1 MSLTTL
7 TINDLH
13 VRSFGP
19 VDAPLAI
26 VFLHYWGGTAR
37 TWDKTIEF
45 TLKSHPDVRAVAYDT
60 RGWGSSSKPEDD
72 KSAYTISGLANDAAK
87 LIARL
92 EPQPK
97 RVVLVGHSMGGKI
110 AQLVAARWGKDTA
123 VTSLPSLAGLVLVA
137 PAPPTPINLPEENV
151 QQLLHAYDSPESIR
165 LTVEHVLSGNGW
177 ESLGEG
183 VGQQIVEDSLAG
195 GDLARDTWPR
205 HAMPEDIQAEVA
217 EGLSGKSVPILV
229 VGAELDKVEPVK
241 LLQEK
246 VVPKL
251 GAELVVLKGVGHLIP
266 LEAGDKL
273 GAHISAF
280 VDKL

>member
-1 MSLTTL
+1 MSATTS

-19 VDAPLAI
+19 ADAPLAI

-37 TWDKTIEF
+37 TWDKTIES
-45 TLKSHPDVRAVAYDT
+45 TLRAHPDVRAVAYDT
-60 RGWGSSSKPEDD
+60 RGWGASSKPEND
-72 KSAYTISGLANDAAK
+72 KSAYTISGLATDAAK
-87 LIARL
+87 LIAQL

-110 AQLVAARWGKDTA
+110 AQLLAARWGKEAT
-123 VTSLPSLAGLVLVA
+123 LPTLAGLVLVA
-137 PAPPTPINLPEENV
+137 PAPPTPINLPEENL
-151 QQLLHAYDSPESIR
+151 QQLLHAYDSPESIQ

-195 GDLARDTWPR
+195 GDLARSTWPR
-205 HAMPEDIQAEVA
+205 HAMPEDIQSEVA
-217 EGLSGKSVPILV
+217 EGLNGKGVPILV

-251 GAELVVLKGVGHLIP
+251 EGAELVILPGVGHLIP

-280 VDKL
+280 VDKI